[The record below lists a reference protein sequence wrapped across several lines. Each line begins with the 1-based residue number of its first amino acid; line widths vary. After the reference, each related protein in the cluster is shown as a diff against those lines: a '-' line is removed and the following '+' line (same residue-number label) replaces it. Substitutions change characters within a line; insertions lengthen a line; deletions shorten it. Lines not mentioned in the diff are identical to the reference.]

1 MDRIFIVNNINRIK
15 SKINNRLSDNNI
27 NLNQKINLISLRSKS
42 IDYFNLKRHSI
53 RPDCSPFYF
62 DKFENIKKDMIF

>member
-1 MDRIFIVNNINRIK
+1 VNNINRIK
-15 SKINNRLSDNNI
+15 SNINNRLSDNNI

-42 IDYFNLKRHSI
+42 IDYFNLKRYSI
-53 RPDCSPFYF
+53 RPDSSSFDF